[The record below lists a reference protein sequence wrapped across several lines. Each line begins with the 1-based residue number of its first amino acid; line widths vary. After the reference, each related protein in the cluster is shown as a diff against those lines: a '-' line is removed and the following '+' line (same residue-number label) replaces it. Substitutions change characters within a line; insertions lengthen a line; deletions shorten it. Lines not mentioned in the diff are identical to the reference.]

1 MNLLYPIIIEP
12 LSKDDGGGYAAI
24 VPDLPGC
31 MSDGETPDEAL
42 ASVEDAI
49 AAWIE
54 AAHDVGHEIPEP
66 TRGGGITAKLRGRVG
81 S

>member
-1 MNLLYPIIIEP
+1 MNLRYPIIIEP
-12 LSKDDGGGYAAI
+12 LSKDDGGGYAAM
-24 VPDLPGC
+24 VPDPPGC

-49 AAWIE
+49 AVWIE

-66 TRGGGITAKLRGRVG
+66 TRGGGITAKLRGRIG

>member
-1 MNLLYPIIIEP
+1 
-12 LSKDDGGGYAAI
+12 
-24 VPDLPGC
+24 

-54 AAHDVGHEIPEP
+54 AARDVGHEIPEP
-66 TRGGGITAKLRGRVG
+66 TLGGGITAKLRGRVG
-81 S
+81 R